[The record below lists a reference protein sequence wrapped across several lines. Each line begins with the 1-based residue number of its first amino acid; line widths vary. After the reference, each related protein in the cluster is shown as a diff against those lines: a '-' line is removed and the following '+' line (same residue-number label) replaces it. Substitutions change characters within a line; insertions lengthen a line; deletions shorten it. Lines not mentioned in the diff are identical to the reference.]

1 MGKKQEMESE
11 EKQKIHN
18 PTKSRSCTGKKY
30 FHFNATL
37 KILIF
42 NHFSGIN
49 SRILK
54 DSIKMF
60 LVDSKFLN

>member
-18 PTKSRSCTGKKY
+18 PTKSRSCTGTKY
-30 FHFNATL
+30 SYYHAIL

-42 NHFSGIN
+42 DHF
-49 SRILK
+49 
-54 DSIKMF
+54 
-60 LVDSKFLN
+60 